1 MTGSGKIS
9 MTKSDTMLMHPE
21 KTPRLC
27 SYWQCPGVLGIH
39 SFRRGLHYEQVRLRR
54 RRERGFPQMTNTE
67 DVHKS
72 DGNVKQ
78 DDDPDGEMNCIVEQ
92 ISSMDNEQGYVLQQD
107 GYLDQDDDGVIDDRF
122 DG

>member
-1 MTGSGKIS
+1 
-9 MTKSDTMLMHPE
+9 
-21 KTPRLC
+21 
-27 SYWQCPGVLGIH
+27 
-39 SFRRGLHYEQVRLRR
+39 
-54 RRERGFPQMTNTE
+54 MTNTE

-92 ISSMDNEQGYVLQQD
+92 ISPMDNEQGYVLQQN
-107 GYLDQDDDGVIDDRF
+107 GYLDQDDDGVIDYRF